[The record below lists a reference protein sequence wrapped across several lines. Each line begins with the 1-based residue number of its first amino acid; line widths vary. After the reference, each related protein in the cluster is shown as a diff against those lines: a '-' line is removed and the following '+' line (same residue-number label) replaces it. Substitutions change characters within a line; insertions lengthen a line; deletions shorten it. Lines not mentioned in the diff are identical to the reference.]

1 MSSSSSASFKPY
13 KQRHVLKGHGAAVS
27 AVKFSPSGQFLGS
40 ASGDKTLRIY
50 SASSF
55 STKTSLVGHTHGVS
69 DLAWSPDSL
78 RLASASDDATVRL
91 YDTSSLQTLHSW
103 KPGKETLS
111 IQTLKGHAGHVFC
124 VDFHPRSS
132 LLASGGFDDTV
143 RIWDVN
149 SGKCVKVLADHQE
162 SVTAVNFNR
171 DGSLLAT
178 CGYDGVCRVWD
189 TATWQCSGTLGD
201 EQNTPMSF
209 AKFSPNGKFILAG
222 TLDNTMRLWNHQ
234 TGKFLKTYSGH
245 LNNKFCIFSTF
256 SVTNGI
262 YIVSG
267 SEDNCVYI
275 WDLQSKNILQKL
287 EGHTDKVISVS
298 CHPTENK
305 IASCSLDNDKTI
317 RIWVQDPN

>member
-1 MSSSSSASFKPY
+1 MTTTSSSSSSFKPY
-13 KQRHVLKGHGAAVS
+13 KQHHILKGHTAAIS
-27 AVKFSPSGQFLGS
+27 AVKFSPDGSLFAS
-40 ASGDKTLRIY
+40 ASADKTLRLH
-50 SASSF
+50 SATSF
-55 STKTSLVGHTHGVS
+55 SFKSRLLSGHTHGVS
-69 DLAWSPDSL
+69 DLAWSHDSL
-78 RLASASDDATVRL
+78 RLASASDDATLRL
-91 YDTSSLQTLHSW
+91 HDTSSLKTLQTLNS
-103 KPGKETLS
+103 PPPQRRKETS
-111 IQTLKGHAGHVFC
+111 SVVETLKGHTGHVFC

-132 LLASGGFDDTV
+132 LLASGGFDDTA

-149 SGKCVKVLADHQE
+149 SGKCVRVLTEHQD

-189 TATWQCSGTLGD
+189 TATWQCSGMLGD

-222 TLDNTMRLWNHQ
+222 TLDSTLRLWNHQ

-245 LNNKFCIFSTF
+245 VNNKFCIFSTF

-267 SEDNCVYI
+267 SEDHCVYI

-287 EGHTDKVISVS
+287 EGHTD
-298 CHPTENK
+298 T
-305 IASCSLDNDKTI
+305 
-317 RIWVQDPN
+317 